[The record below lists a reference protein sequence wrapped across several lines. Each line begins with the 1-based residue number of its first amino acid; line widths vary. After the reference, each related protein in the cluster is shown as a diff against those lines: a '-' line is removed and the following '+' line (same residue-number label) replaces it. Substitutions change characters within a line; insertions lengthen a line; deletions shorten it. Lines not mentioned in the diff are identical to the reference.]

1 MIFGFVLIVVRLGV
15 GFTLLVVRIVGW
27 VFVLLLVA
35 LFFVL
40 EELGGLVILL

>member
-15 GFTLLVVRIVGW
+15 GFTLLVVRIAGW
-27 VFVLLLVA
+27 VFVLLLAA